1 MKLISF
7 STADTPFPRLGAVRD
22 QQVIE
27 LPGTMMDL
35 LRGGDAAMLRVRDT
49 VARAAPTLE
58 LARVRLHAP
67 VTNPG
72 KILAIGLNYAD
83 HVAESGMVTPK
94 HQMWFNKQH
103 NCINGPYNNIN
114 LPSISSALDYEAEL
128 VVIIGKRCKHV
139 LKERAAEVI
148 AGYCVGND
156 VSVRDWQMR
165 AQTMQIGKSFD
176 THGPIGPW
184 MVTPDEVG
192 DPHTLDIR
200 GWVNGELRQ
209 SSNTKH
215 LIFNCFDAIAHLSQ
229 AFTLDAG
236 DVLFMGTPS
245 GVGAAMKPPHFL
257 KDGDVVKIEIDRLG
271 FIENRVAPEAATT
284 VIGWLRGLVGRRE
297 LPRRRRPGHQR
308 GDIRLRRGGSSGWRR
323 PTDRFVSA

>member
-7 STADTPFPRLGAVRD
+7 STSDTPTPRLGAIKDNR
-22 QQVIE
+22 VIE
-27 LPGTMMDL
+27 LGGTMIDL
-35 LRGGDAAMLRVRDT
+35 LRGGDAAMVRVRDT
-49 VARAAPTLE
+49 VAKSSGTLD
-58 LARVRLHAP
+58 LDTLHLHAP
-67 VTNPG
+67 ITNPG

-83 HVAESGMVTPK
+83 HVAESGMQTPK

-103 NCINGPYNNIN
+103 NCINGPYDTIN
-114 LPSISSALDYEAEL
+114 LPSVSSALDYEAEL

-139 LKERAAEVI
+139 PKERAAEVI

-184 MVTPDEVG
+184 LVTADEIG
-192 DPHTLDIR
+192 DPHALAIR
-200 GWVNGELRQ
+200 CFVNGEQRQ
-209 SSNTKH
+209 NSNTKH

-245 GVGAAMKPPHFL
+245 GVGAAMKPPMFL
-257 KDGDVVKIEIDRLG
+257 RDGDVVRVEIDGLG
-271 FIENRVAPEAATT
+271 HIENRVAPEAARTI
-284 VIGWLRGLVGRRE
+284 IG
-297 LPRRRRPGHQR
+297 
-308 GDIRLRRGGSSGWRR
+308 
-323 PTDRFVSA
+323 